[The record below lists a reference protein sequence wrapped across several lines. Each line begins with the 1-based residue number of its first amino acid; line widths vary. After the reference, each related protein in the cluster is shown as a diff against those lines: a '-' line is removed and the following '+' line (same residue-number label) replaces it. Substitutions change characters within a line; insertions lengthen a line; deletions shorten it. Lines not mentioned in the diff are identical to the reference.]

1 MYIYF
6 RTNFS
11 KKIGLGH
18 FSRCMRLYN
27 YFEKKGHYCQMIL
40 DKPSNIDN
48 FFLSAPKIKI
58 KYLYENFNFRDQILD
73 ANYFLKTTRKQ
84 GIVFVDDYRFD
95 NKWEEKIFK
104 FHKKVIVIED
114 LNNKKHYS
122 NFIVNSNPKYNY
134 PQLYTNLNLYSKS
147 KLLLG
152 TNFSLLKPKK
162 EEEIKNQNITFYF
175 GGSGK
180 LNHFIHIIKR
190 LKKKIKNKIFIIS
203 GPLSNNKKILS
214 EIENK
219 KKIKVFYNVN
229 NLDKILCKTS
239 LLISSSGMIS
249 LEASRYKI
257 PSILFQVVNNQ
268 LVDSK
273 YLEKIGLLFN
283 LKKKHL
289 NDKKGIINL
298 IINILNNFKK
308 IKYLVN
314 NSKTVDGKG
323 IERIYDNIF
332 CKRKE
337 KIKKKIDKKNNLYKK
352 RQLIKINDEAM
363 NSYYSARNLFVNRK
377 NSNSQNKIDLL
388 SHYNW
393 WLENKKEIKVLR
405 KNNVD
410 LLFIKNEFFKY
421 KKIDI
426 CINGWIKNDST
437 LNGLD
442 VIWSLKKNIL
452 NIKQDNKKIIIFGVA
467 KKNNKFANYH
477 TKYLGYKIY
486 DFHNS
491 KINSFLKKKIKNLK
505 NINIYIM

>member
-11 KKIGLGH
+11 KKLGLGH

-27 YFEKKGHYCQMIL
+27 YFEKKGHNCQIIL

-48 FFLSAPKIKI
+48 FFLSTHKIKI
-58 KYLYENFNFRDQILD
+58 KYLYENFNFKNQILD

-104 FHKKVIVIED
+104 FHKKVVVIED
-114 LNNKKHYS
+114 LNNKKHFS

-134 PQLYTNLNLYSKS
+134 SQLYTNLNLNSKT

-152 TNFSLLKPKK
+152 TKFSLLKSKK
-162 EEEIKNQNITFYF
+162 EKEIKNKNITFYF

-180 LNHFIHIIKR
+180 LNHFVHIIKN

-219 KKIKVFYNVN
+219 KGIKVFYNVN

-273 YLEKIGLLFN
+273 YLEEIGLLFN

-289 NDKKGIINL
+289 NDKDGIIKL
-298 IINILNNFKK
+298 IINILNNFKE

-314 NSKTVDGKG
+314 NSNTVDGKG
-323 IERIYDNIF
+323 IGRIYNNIF
-332 CKRKE
+332 YKRKI
-337 KIKKKIDKKNNLYKK
+337 KIKKKMDKKINLSKN
-352 RQLIKINDEAM
+352 RQLITINDRAI
-363 NSYYSARNLFVNRK
+363 NSYYSARNLFINRK
-377 NSNSQNKIDLL
+377 NSNSNNKIDIL

-393 WLENKKEIKVLR
+393 WLENKKEIKVLK
-405 KNNVD
+405 KNYID
-410 LLFIKNEFFKY
+410 LLFIKNEYFKY
-421 KKIDI
+421 KKLDI
-426 CINGWIKNDST
+426 CINGWIKNDSE

-442 VIWSLKKNIL
+442 VIWSLKKNIHD
-452 NIKQDNKKIIIFGVA
+452 IKGDNKKMIIFGIA

-486 DFHNS
+486 DFQNS
-491 KINSFLKKKIKNLK
+491 KINSFIKKNIKNIK
-505 NINIYIM
+505 NTNIYIM